1 MDCGVV
7 QAVGRVVGA
16 ACARPSYSLQSSE
29 TSGVEVLT
37 IAYEAIKNGHC
48 DTALVG
54 AVSFALHPEIS
65 YQYKS
70 LGVLSKDGC
79 SRSFDDNGMVTE
91 RAPVPITA
99 PELKDG
105 GGISSFKN
113 AVYTLP

>member
-1 MDCGVV
+1 MDCGAV

-37 IAYEAIKNGHC
+37 KAYEAIKNGHC

-54 AVSFALHPEIS
+54 AVSFALHPEMS
-65 YQYKS
+65 YQYKG

-79 SRSFDDNGMVTE
+79 NRSFDDNEVVGCKMDIETTF
-91 RAPVPITA
+91 I
-99 PELKDG
+99 D
-105 GGISSFKN
+105 
-113 AVYTLP
+113 